1 MSYDGTNNNGR
12 LSEKLPA
19 VQTSQT
25 VSDTDIHMKEHE
37 KNTHEKTV
45 MNIKI
50 RNCFES
56 DNGGM

>member
-1 MSYDGTNNNGR
+1 MNYNSMNNNER
-12 LSEKLPA
+12 LSEQLPA
-19 VQTSQT
+19 VQTSET

-37 KNTHEKTV
+37 KNTDEKTV

-50 RNCFES
+50 HNCFES